1 MTLPL
6 HAAQAALAR
15 TLEAARADGLAVAA
29 VVTDLGGRV
38 VTAARMDGAGFVHLE
53 VAQRKATAAATFGA
67 PTHVV
72 AELAA
77 DPLLAGALTAVRDVL
92 VLPGGFPLTADG
104 ALAADGAACAG
115 GLGIAGGHY
124 TQDRAVGEAAL
135 APRHGAGAPSG
146 SVP

>member
-15 TLEAARADGLAVAA
+15 TLDAAREEGLAVAA

-38 VTAARMDGAGFVHLE
+38 VAAARMDGAGFVHVE

-72 AELAA
+72 AEMTA

-104 ALAADGAACAG
+104 ALAADGAPCVG

-135 APRHGAGAPSG
+135 AP
-146 SVP
+146 